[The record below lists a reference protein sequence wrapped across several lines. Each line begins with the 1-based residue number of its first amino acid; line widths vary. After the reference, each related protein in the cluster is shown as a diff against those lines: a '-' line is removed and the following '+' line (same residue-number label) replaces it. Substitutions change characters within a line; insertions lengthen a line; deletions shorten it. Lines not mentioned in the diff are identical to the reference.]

1 MIHKM
6 FKLYFLN
13 QDLKDVI
20 SVSRGPRPPRKNPL
34 PTYSILEKIV
44 SSIAE
49 KNTIVELIVNTC
61 T

>member
-20 SVSRGPRPPRKNPL
+20 SVSRGSPPPR
-34 PTYSILEKIV
+34 ILCPPIVYWKEIV

-49 KNTIVELIVNTC
+49 ENTIVELIVNTY